1 LKPLHLLVLLL
12 LASSY
17 ACKKP
22 DKAVPMVLT
31 SDYKKGVSLFNEQ
44 PDSAFYYFNKAATI
58 SKDSLEIAMAYN
70 SMAVI
75 QSDAGDYYGA
85 QESLLTSLKYL
96 NEQKRQ
102 DQNCIVSDYNELGR
116 NSSNLKN
123 YDAAID
129 YYNEVL
135 KRSRHENFKDIA
147 LNNQAVSYQDMGRYA
162 EAINI
167 YRSIINKSKNNKE
180 EYARVL
186 SNLAKTRWLADS
198 TYQAAPDLLMAL
210 HIREAEKDEWGL
222 NASYAHLSDYYASKE
237 SDSALFYAGKMYF
250 MAQHLN
256 SPDDKLEALRKL
268 IALSPPATSKQ
279 YFLRYEFLSDSIQ
292 TIRNA
297 AKNQFALIRYNAQKN
312 KADNLRLQKDIIQ
325 QRVVT
330 YGIVTFFLVVIGAI
344 VIWYRKRKQVMEWKS
359 QNTIR
364 ESQLRTSR
372 KVHDVVANGLYRIMT
387 GIEHHQGLVEKDR
400 LLDQIE
406 VLYEQSRDI
415 SYENQQGVSTEFHT
429 AIAEL
434 LGSFASDGTK
444 VLVAG
449 NREDLWSGVKD
460 NVKRELQHVLQE
472 LMVNMKKHSFAQN
485 VVVKF
490 ERQDNNLTI
499 HYTDDGIG
507 LPSPVHYGN
516 GLTNTENRIKGIGG
530 RIIFEKTTTK
540 GLKIQVCCPI
550 A

>member
-1 LKPLHLLVLLL
+1 
-12 LASSY
+12 
-17 ACKKP
+17 
-22 DKAVPMVLT
+22 MVLT
-31 SDYKKGVSLFNEQ
+31 SDYKKGVSLFDKQ
-44 PDSAFYYFNKAATI
+44 PDSAFYYFNKAATS
-58 SKDSLEIAMAYN
+58 SKDSLEIGMAYN
-70 SMAVI
+70 CMAVI
-75 QSDAGDYYGA
+75 QSDAGDYFGA

-129 YYNEVL
+129 YYDEVL
-135 KRSRHENFKDIA
+135 KRSKHENFKDIA
-147 LNNQAVSYQDMGRYA
+147 LNNQAVSYQDMGHYA
-162 EAINI
+162 QAITI
-167 YRSIINKSKNNKE
+167 YQSILDRSKNDRE

-222 NASYAHLSDYYASKE
+222 NASYAHLSNYYTHKAP
-237 SDSALFYAGKMYF
+237 DSALLYAGKMYSI
-250 MAQHLN
+250 AQHLK
-256 SPDDKLEALRKL
+256 SPDDQLEALRKL
-268 IALSPPATSKQ
+268 ITLSPPATSKQ
-279 YFLRYEFLSDSIQ
+279 YFLRYQFLSDSIQ

-325 QRVVT
+325 QQVVT
-330 YGIVTFFLVVIGAI
+330 YGIVAFFIVIIGAI
-344 VIWYRKRKQVMEWKS
+344 IIWYRKRKQLMEWRS
-359 QNTIR
+359 QNAIR
-364 ESQLRTSR
+364 ESQLRTSQ

-387 GIEHHQGLVEKDR
+387 GIEHQQGPIEKDG

-415 SYENQQGVSTEFHT
+415 SHEHQPGVRADFH
-429 AIAEL
+429 AFIVEL

-444 VLVAG
+444 VGVIG
-449 NREDLWSGVKD
+449 NGEDVWSGVKD
-460 NVKRELQHVLQE
+460 EVKRELQHVLQE
-472 LMVNMKKHSFAQN
+472 LMVNMKKHSFARN
-485 VVVKF
+485 VIIRF
-490 ERQDNNLTI
+490 ERQDNNLI
-499 HYTDDGIG
+499 VHYTDDGVG
-507 LPSPVHYGN
+507 LPSPIHYGN
-516 GLTNTENRIKGIGG
+516 GLTNTENRINGIGG
-530 RIIFEKTTTK
+530 RIIFDKTTTK
-540 GLKIQVCCPI
+540 GLKIQVYCPI